1 MQTLTINVQ
10 DGFLT
15 SFLQYVENHKDTIKL
30 NDDAN
35 LAYDSFFYQRQ
46 KELQQIRSEIKNDKT
61 KMETH
66 EQVWG
71 NIKSHLKL

>member
-35 LAYDSFFYQRQ
+35 LEYDSFFYQRQ
-46 KELQQIRSEIKNDKT
+46 KELQQIRDEIKNNKT
-61 KMETH
+61 KIETH

>member
-1 MQTLTINVQ
+1 MQTLSINIQ

-15 SFLQYVENHKDTIKL
+15 SFLQYIENHKDTIKL

-46 KELQQIRSEIKNDKT
+46 KELQQIRNEIRSDKT
-61 KMETH
+61 NMETH
-66 EQVWG
+66 TQVWG

>member
-1 MQTLTINVQ
+1 MQTLSINIQ

-15 SFLQYVENHKDTIKL
+15 SFLQYIENHKDAINV

-46 KELQQIRSEIKNDKT
+46 KELQQIRNEIKSDKT

-66 EQVWG
+66 AQVWG

>member
-30 NDDAN
+30 NDDVN
-35 LAYDSFFYQRQ
+35 LAYDPFFYQRQ
-46 KELQQIRSEIKNDKT
+46 KELQQIRDEIKNNKT
-61 KMETH
+61 KIETH

>member
-35 LAYDSFFYQRQ
+35 LEYDPFFYQRQ
-46 KELQQIRSEIKNDKT
+46 KELQ
-61 KMETH
+61 
-66 EQVWG
+66 
-71 NIKSHLKL
+71 

>member
-35 LAYDSFFYQRQ
+35 LAYDPFFYQRQ
-46 KELQQIRSEIKNDKT
+46 KELQQIRDEIKNNKT
-61 KMETH
+61 KIETH

>member
-1 MQTLTINVQ
+1 MQTLTIDVQ
-10 DGFLT
+10 DQFLT
-15 SFLQYVENHKDTIKL
+15 SFLQYVENHKDTIRL

-35 LAYDSFFYQRQ
+35 LAYDPFFYQRQ
-46 KELQQIRSEIKNDKT
+46 KELQQIRDEIKNDKT
-61 KMETH
+61 KIETH

>member
-15 SFLQYVENHKDTIKL
+15 SFLQYVENHKDAINL
-30 NDDAN
+30 NDDVN
-35 LAYDSFFYQRQ
+35 LEYDSFFYQRQ
-46 KELQQIRSEIKNDKT
+46 KELQQIRDEIKNNKT
-61 KMETH
+61 KIETH

>member
-15 SFLQYVENHKDTIKL
+15 SFLQYLENHKDMIKL
-30 NDDAN
+30 DDDAN

-46 KELQQIRSEIKNDKT
+46 KELQQIRNEIKSDKSE
-61 KMETH
+61 METH

>member
-15 SFLQYVENHKDTIKL
+15 SFLQYVENHKDAINL

-46 KELQQIRSEIKNDKT
+46 KELQQIRDEIKNNKT
-61 KMETH
+61 KIETH

>member
-35 LAYDSFFYQRQ
+35 LAYDPFFYQRQ
-46 KELQQIRSEIKNDKT
+46 KELQKIRNESKSDKT

-66 EQVWG
+66 AQVWG
-71 NIKSHLKL
+71 NVKSHLKL

>member
-1 MQTLTINVQ
+1 MQTLTITVQ

-15 SFLQYVENHKDTIKL
+15 SFLQYIEKHKDTIKL

-46 KELQQIRSEIKNDKT
+46 KELQQIRNEIRSDKT
-61 KMETH
+61 NMETH
-66 EQVWG
+66 TQVWG

>member
-46 KELQQIRSEIKNDKT
+46 KELQQIRNEMKNDKT

-71 NIKSHLKL
+71 NIKSHLKF

>member
-15 SFLQYVENHKDTIKL
+15 SFLQYIENHKDTIKL

-46 KELQQIRSEIKNDKT
+46 KELQQIRNEIKNDKI